1 MCVWAQTRAL
11 SAAIEAPY
19 LLLAVSA
26 MGSSGG
32 SFWGHIDIW
41 RSEEMS
47 LVQVS
52 EVHARPV
59 IASQLRRASASNAM

>member
-1 MCVWAQTRAL
+1 MCGPKIVHAL
-11 SAAIEAPY
+11 SAATAAPQ
-19 LLLAVSA
+19 LLPAVSA

-52 EVHARPV
+52 EVVPGLSSHQ
-59 IASQLRRASASNAM
+59 S